1 MSLRKQAACFILGF
15 LSGLVALLL
24 SSGVHR
30 SEGTAWAGRI
40 VLPLGA
46 ATGGSGSVSLNEFL
60 PYPHDVDWDGDG
72 SADYLD
78 EWIELYNGGNEAVS
92 LGGWKLD
99 DVADGGSS
107 PYVIPEGRVILAY
120 GYALFFRRE
129 TGLVLSNSGDTVRLL
144 YPDGSEVDAY
154 AYGSASYDQSY
165 SKVTDGGGIWTANYP
180 PSPGGSNRPATATP
194 SPTLTV
200 TETLTATLTPTLTLT
215 PSATPSRTPTATVT
229 DTPVPTATASA
240 TPTASATATASL
252 TSTATDTPV
261 ATATATPWP
270 TLIHLNEFLPAPH
283 DVDWDGDGSADY
295 FDEWIELYN
304 GSDEVVVLG
313 GWKLDDVADGGSSPY
328 VIAEGRVILA
338 YGYALFFRRET
349 GLVLNNNGDTV
360 RLLYPG
366 GSEVMAYAYGSA
378 SYDHSYSKVTDGGT
392 TWTASYPPSPGG
404 PNRPAT
410 ATPSLTLTE
419 TETPAATPTSTLTL
433 TKTPTATPT
442 PSLTL
447 TETPTT
453 TPTPTL
459 TVTETPA
466 ATPTSSLTLTP
477 SATPSRTP
485 TATVT
490 DTPVPTA
497 TASATPTASATATAS
512 LTSTATDTPVA
523 TATATPW
530 PTSIHLNEFLPAP
543 HDVDWDGNGSAD
555 RYDEWIELYNGAD
568 LAVDIGGWQ
577 LDDVPAGGSTPY
589 VIPAGT
595 VISAHGHLLLFWRQT
610 RIVLN
615 NSGDVVR
622 LLYPGG
628 DTAQEYVYG
637 NAAYD
642 RSFSRTVDGGSVWT
656 DGYPPSPGRS
666 NYPATATPV
675 TPATA
680 TTTPSRTPGPT
691 QTTLPSA
698 TPIPTKIATPS
709 PTATAEI
716 TPVPT
721 PRPTAL
727 SESVFLNEFL
737 PAPRYVDWDGD
748 GQANFNDEW
757 IELFNA
763 GARTVDLGG
772 WQMDDLEGGG
782 TAAYSIPAGT
792 TIGAGGFLV
801 FFKKETG
808 IALNNEGD
816 WVRLVRSDA
825 VVADQMRYERSPGY
839 DRSYSRTTDG
849 AGEWTADYPV
859 TIGAPNRP
867 GTPRHSRFLPLVM
880 K

>member
-1 MSLRKQAACFILGF
+1 MSLRKQAACLILGF
-15 LSGLVALLL
+15 LFQLVALLF
-24 SSGVHR
+24 STGVHR
-30 SEGTAWAGRI
+30 NGGTAWAARI

-46 ATGGSGSVSLNEFL
+46 PTGSGSVSLNEFL

-78 EWIELYNGGNEAVS
+78 EWIELYNGGDEAVG

-107 PYVIPEGRVILAY
+107 PYVIPEGRVISAH

-129 TGLVLSNSGDTVRLL
+129 TGLVLSNNGDTVRLL
-144 YPDGSEVDAY
+144 YPDGSMVEAY

-165 SKVTDGGGIWTANYP
+165 SKVMDGGTTWTASYP
-180 PSPGGSNRPATATP
+180 PSPGGPNRPATATP
-194 SPTLTV
+194 TPTLTV
-200 TETLTATLTPTLTLT
+200 TETPT
-215 PSATPSRTPTATVT
+215 ATPSRTPTATVT

-240 TPTASATATASL
+240 TP
-252 TSTATDTPV
+252 
-261 ATATATPWP
+261 
-270 TLIHLNEFLPAPH
+270 
-283 DVDWDGDGSADY
+283 
-295 FDEWIELYN
+295 
-304 GSDEVVVLG
+304 
-313 GWKLDDVADGGSSPY
+313 
-328 VIAEGRVILA
+328 
-338 YGYALFFRRET
+338 
-349 GLVLNNNGDTV
+349 
-360 RLLYPG
+360 
-366 GSEVMAYAYGSA
+366 
-378 SYDHSYSKVTDGGT
+378 
-392 TWTASYPPSPGG
+392 
-404 PNRPAT
+404 
-410 ATPSLTLTE
+410 
-419 TETPAATPTSTLTL
+419 
-433 TKTPTATPT
+433 
-442 PSLTL
+442 
-447 TETPTT
+447 
-453 TPTPTL
+453 
-459 TVTETPA
+459 
-466 ATPTSSLTLTP
+466 
-477 SATPSRTP
+477 
-485 TATVT
+485 
-490 DTPVPTA
+490 
-497 TASATPTASATATAS
+497 TAS

-530 PTSIHLNEFLPAP
+530 PTSIHLNEFMPAP

-568 LAVDIGGWQ
+568 RAVNIGGWQ
-577 LDDVPAGGSTPY
+577 LDDVPAGGSKPY

-595 VISAHGHLLLFWRQT
+595 VISAHGYLLLFWRQT

-637 NAAYD
+637 SAAYD

-666 NYPATATPV
+666 NCPATATPV

-698 TPIPTKIATPS
+698 TPIPTRMATPS
-709 PTATAEI
+709 STATVET
-716 TPVPT
+716 TPLPT

-763 GARTVDLGG
+763 GAGAVDLGG
-772 WQMDDLEGGG
+772 WQVDDLEGGG
-782 TAAYSIPAGT
+782 AAAYSIPVGT
-792 TIGAGGFLV
+792 TIGAGGFLA

-816 WVRLVRSDA
+816 WVRLVRSDG

-839 DRSYSRTTDG
+839 DCSYSRTTDG

-867 GTPRHSRFLPLVM
+867 GTRRHSRFLPMVM

>member
-1 MSLRKQAACFILGF
+1 MSLRKQAACLILGF
-15 LSGLVALLL
+15 LSQLVALLL

-30 SEGTAWAGRI
+30 NGGTAWAARI

-46 ATGGSGSVSLNEFL
+46 PTGGSGSVSLNEFL
-60 PYPHDVDWDGDG
+60 PYPQDVDWDGDG

-78 EWIELYNGGNEAVS
+78 EWIELYNGGDEAVG

-107 PYVIPEGRVILAY
+107 PYVIPEGRVISAH
-120 GYALFFRRE
+120 GYALFFRRQ
-129 TGLVLSNSGDTVRLL
+129 TGLILGNNGDTVRLL
-144 YPDGSEVDAY
+144 YPDGSRVEAY
-154 AYGSASYDQSY
+154 VYGSASYDQSY
-165 SKVTDGGGIWTANYP
+165 SKV
-180 PSPGGSNRPATATP
+180 
-194 SPTLTV
+194 
-200 TETLTATLTPTLTLT
+200 
-215 PSATPSRTPTATVT
+215 
-229 DTPVPTATASA
+229 
-240 TPTASATATASL
+240 
-252 TSTATDTPV
+252 
-261 ATATATPWP
+261 
-270 TLIHLNEFLPAPH
+270 
-283 DVDWDGDGSADY
+283 
-295 FDEWIELYN
+295 
-304 GSDEVVVLG
+304 
-313 GWKLDDVADGGSSPY
+313 
-328 VIAEGRVILA
+328 
-338 YGYALFFRRET
+338 
-349 GLVLNNNGDTV
+349 
-360 RLLYPG
+360 
-366 GSEVMAYAYGSA
+366 M
-378 SYDHSYSKVTDGGT
+378 DGGT

-410 ATPSLTLTE
+410 AAPS
-419 TETPAATPTSTLTL
+419 
-433 TKTPTATPT
+433 
-442 PSLTL
+442 
-447 TETPTT
+447 
-453 TPTPTL
+453 PTL
-459 TVTETPA
+459 TVTETPT
-466 ATPTSSLTLTP
+466 ATPTPSLTLTP

-485 TATVT
+485 TAIVT

-497 TASATPTASATATAS
+497 MASATPIASLTPTATVPPSLTLTPSATPSRTPTVTVTDTRVPMATASVAPTAS

-543 HDVDWDGNGSAD
+543 HDVDWDGNGIAD

-568 LAVDIGGWQ
+568 RAVDIGGWQ
-577 LDDVPAGGSTPY
+577 LDDVPAGGSKPY

-595 VISAHGHLLLFWRQT
+595 VISAHGYLLLFWRQT

-615 NSGDVVR
+615 NDGDVVR
-622 LLYPGG
+622 LLYSGG

-637 NAAYD
+637 SAAYD
-642 RSFSRTVDGGSVWT
+642 RSFSRMVDGGSVWT

-666 NYPATATPV
+666 NYPATATPI
-675 TPATA
+675 TLATA

-698 TPIPTKIATPS
+698 TPVPTVIATPS

-737 PAPRYVDWDGD
+737 AAPRYVDWDGD
-748 GQANFNDEW
+748 GQANFDDEW

-763 GARTVDLGG
+763 GAGAVDLGG

-782 TAAYSIPAGT
+782 TAAYSIPVGT

-801 FFKKETG
+801 FCKKETG

-816 WVRLVRSDA
+816 WVRLVRSDG
-825 VVADQMRYERSPGY
+825 VVTDQMRYERSPGY
-839 DRSYSRTTDG
+839 DCSYSRTTDG
-849 AGEWTADYPV
+849 AGVWTADYPV